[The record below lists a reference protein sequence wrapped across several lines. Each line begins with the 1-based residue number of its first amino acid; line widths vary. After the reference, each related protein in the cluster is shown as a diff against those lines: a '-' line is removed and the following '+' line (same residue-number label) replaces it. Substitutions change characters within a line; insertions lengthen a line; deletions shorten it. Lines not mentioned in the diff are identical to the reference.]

1 MHLKYDMEDY
11 TKAPSTD
18 LINSE
23 LAKLKDETSSL
34 KNKEVLLKL
43 LNCIDLTS
51 LNSNDTISKIKSMTE
66 KVNDFKQNFP
76 KYNNVAAICIYP
88 SLVETVKTNLS
99 DKNIN
104 IAAVGAS
111 FPSSQTFI
119 AVKAAECELTV
130 HKGAD
135 EIDIVISIGSFLEKD
150 YAKVAA
156 EIQIIKETIGD
167 AHLKVIL
174 ETGDLLNTN
183 NIHLASIIAMESG
196 ADFIKTS
203 TGKSPIS
210 ATPEAVYTMCSA
222 IKDYYVKTGK
232 KIGIKPSGGMAVSE
246 DAIIYYQIVKKVLG
260 NEWLN
265 NKLFRLGASRL
276 ANSILTDLN
285 KIEGIDKEVKY
296 F

>member
-1 MHLKYDMEDY
+1 MEKFDY

-18 LINSE
+18 FINSE
-23 LAKLKDETSSL
+23 IKKLKEETSSL
-34 KNKEVLLKL
+34 KTKEVLQKIF
-43 LNCIDLTS
+43 NCIDLTS
-51 LNSNDTISKIKSMTE
+51 LNSNDTTGKIKSMTE
-66 KVNDFKQNFP
+66 KVNDFNKSFP
-76 KYNNVAAICIYP
+76 GVNNVAAICVYP
-88 SLVETVKTNLS
+88 SLVPVVKENLT
-99 DKNIN
+99 DENIN
-104 IAAVGAS
+104 IASVGAC

-119 AVKAAECELTV
+119 AVKAAECELAV

-135 EIDIVISIGSFLEKD
+135 EIDIVISIGSFLEKE
-150 YAKVAA
+150 YNKVAA
-156 EIQIIKETIGD
+156 EIQIIKESLGD

-174 ETGDLLNTN
+174 ETGDLLNTD
-183 NIHLASIIAMESG
+183 NIHLASILSMESG

-232 KIGIKPSGGMAVSE
+232 KIGIKPSGGMAVAE

-260 NEWLN
+260 NQWLN

-285 KIEGIDKEVKY
+285 KFEGKDATVSY

>member
-1 MHLKYDMEDY
+1 MEKYDY

-18 LINSE
+18 FINSE
-23 LAKLKDETSSL
+23 IKKLKEETSSL
-34 KNKEVLLKL
+34 KTKEVLEKIF
-43 LNCIDLTS
+43 NCIDLTS
-51 LNSNDTISKIKSMTE
+51 LNSNDTTGKIKLMTE
-66 KVNDFKQNFP
+66 KVNDFNKSFP
-76 KYNNVAAICIYP
+76 EVNNVAAICVYP
-88 SLVETVKTNLS
+88 ALVPVVKENLT

-104 IAAVGAS
+104 IASVGAC

-119 AVKAAECELTV
+119 AVKAAECELAV

-150 YAKVAA
+150 YNKVAA
-156 EIQIIKETIGD
+156 EIQIIKEALGD

-174 ETGDLLNTN
+174 ETGDLLNTD
-183 NIHLASIIAMESG
+183 NIHLASIISMESG

-222 IKDYYVKTGK
+222 IKDYYAKTGK
-232 KIGIKPSGGMAVSE
+232 KIGIKPSGGMSVSE
-246 DAIIYYQIVKKVLG
+246 DAIIYYQIIKRVLG
-260 NEWLN
+260 NQWLN

-285 KIEGIDKEVKY
+285 KLEGKDETVSY

>member
-1 MHLKYDMEDY
+1 MKEFDY
-11 TKAPSTD
+11 TKAPS
-18 LINSE
+18 
-23 LAKLKDETSSL
+23 KDYIDAQISQLRQETSSL
-34 KNKEVLLKL
+34 INKDILLKIF
-43 LNCIDLTS
+43 NCIDLTS
-51 LNSNDTISKIKSMTE
+51 LNTSDTTEKIKLMTK
-66 KVNDFKQNFP
+66 KVSDFSTNFP
-76 KYNNVAAICIYP
+76 NYNNVAAICVYP
-88 SLVETVKTNLS
+88 SLVPTVKENLT
-99 DKNIN
+99 DKNIS
-104 IAAVGAS
+104 IAAVGAC

-135 EIDIVISIGSFLEKD
+135 EIDIVISVGSFLEKD
-150 YAKVAA
+150 YKKVAG
-156 EIQIIKETIGD
+156 EIQIIKESIGK

-174 ETGDLLNTN
+174 ETGELLNTD
-183 NIHLASIIAMESG
+183 NIHLASLLAMESG

-203 TGKSPIS
+203 TGKSAVS
-210 ATPEAVYTMCSA
+210 ATPEAVFTMCSA
-222 IKDYYVKTGK
+222 IKDYYVKTGR
-232 KIGIKPSGGMAVSE
+232 KIGIKPSGGMSASE

-285 KIEGIDKEVKY
+285 KLEGKSEEVKY

>member
-1 MHLKYDMEDY
+1 MIEYEY
-11 TKAPSTD
+11 SKAPSKG
-18 LINSE
+18 LIDSQLSE
-23 LAKLKDETSSL
+23 LKKDTNKL
-34 KNKEVLLKL
+34 KNKEVLLQL

-51 LNSNDTISKIKSMTE
+51 LNTTDTTKKIKAMTQ
-66 KVNDFKQNFP
+66 KVSGFSSNFP
-76 KYNNVAAICIYP
+76 QYKNVAAICVYP
-88 SLVETVKTNLS
+88 SLVPIVKENLTA
-99 DKNIN
+99 KNVK
-104 IAAVGAS
+104 IAAVGAG
-111 FPSSQTFI
+111 FPSSQTFV

-135 EIDIVISIGSFLEKD
+135 EIDIVISVGSFLEKN
-150 YAKVAA
+150 YNKVAA
-156 EIQIIKETIGD
+156 EIQIIKESIGD

-174 ETGDLLNTN
+174 ETGELLNTD
-183 NIHLASIIAMESG
+183 NIHLASIIAMEAG

-203 TGKSPIS
+203 TGKTSVS

-222 IKDYYVKTGK
+222 IKDYYAKTGRK
-232 KIGIKPSGGMAVSE
+232 VGIKPSGGMSVSE

-285 KIEGIDKEVKY
+285 ALEGKKDEIKY